1 MNPWFVATAA
11 ALTASLMA
19 FALTLGT
26 CGAYNGGC
34 KANMARLY

>member
-1 MNPWFVATAA
+1 MNPLFVATAA
-11 ALTASLMA
+11 ALTATLLV

-26 CGAYNGGC
+26 CGAYKGGC